1 MKNYRMRSTHWLIS
15 TQIPIDEILILSS
28 PVRKKVSDDASLQ
41 PARVQMVQSNFR
53 SYPLDHKGVTKEK
66 LIPYEY
72 KMLELVLA
80 ALRDTLKSGGT
91 LKRPA
96 ELANE
101 ARMPAAWKKP
111 PKKKKEKAP
120 KKAKPKKVVNKMSP
134 KTRPAQRKAAKKAEK
149 ALDDA
154 RAEERAQDEL
164 IAEDR
169 ARHNDWSGESDSA
182 DVKARLLEYL
192 KQYGLQ
198 GEDLKELDNI
208 QVRYEPRQGSSSG
221 DWYYRVDGQDGYY
234 VEEKYTKFRS
244 RPDVARFFGLD
255 VPPGGGGGGPRI
267 PLSTYPPEKLEGLN
281 IVPQGHDPD
290 ARYGRIP
297 CLSACCGGCVQTTAY
312 IKAVCGY
319 CVGAFDMD
327 PGKQEFAR
335 VNVGRKVVHEERLT
349 AKSLKA
355 HIHRLRPSCVLLE
368 CPCQWCTTG
377 GKEGTRGPD
386 CPTAQ
391 VSAQL
396 LPAVAECGVPVFV
409 FEMVKQ
415 GAENAFYKGIVEQI
429 TKLGYVVGTFK
440 LNAAVAPGVPYG
452 KEEVQHVCVRIGDGP
467 IEPIV
472 TAMRAFLA
480 TRPKALSMAVWK
492 SMPRRWRGAPEI

>member
-1 MKNYRMRSTHWLIS
+1 V
-15 TQIPIDEILILSS
+15 PIDEILVLQR
-28 PVRKKVSDDASLQ
+28 PVREVVSDAASSQ
-41 PARVQMVQSNFR
+41 RNRIVMVQKTFR

-72 KMLELVLA
+72 KTRELVVA

-111 PKKKKEKAP
+111 PKKKKAP
-120 KKAKPKKVVNKMSP
+120 KKKKRDKGAKSKKAKPKKVVDKMSP
-134 KTRPAQRKAAKKAEK
+134 KTRPAQRKAAKKAEE

-154 RAEERAQDEL
+154 RAKGCAQDEL
-164 IAEDR
+164 IGLDG

-221 DWYYRVDGQDGYY
+221 DWYYRVDGQDGYC
-234 VEEKYTKFRS
+234 VHGKYTKFRS

-255 VPPGGGGGGPRI
+255 VPPGGGGGPRI
-267 PLSTYPPEKLEGLN
+267 PLSTYPQEKLEGLN
-281 IVPQGHDPD
+281 IVPQGHDPGVD
-290 ARYGRIP
+290 ARYGPIP

-312 IKAVCGY
+312 IKAVRGY